1 LGKNIVFGI
10 IMEKKYR
17 IHLSEQERKALQ
29 KIITKRS
36 EKSQIVK
43 RAYILLAADENG
55 EKHWIDS
62 VISTT
67 YGVRT
72 QTVERVRKCFI
83 EEGFSAAV
91 QGKKRE
97 IFKEKVFDGEVEAH
111 LIALRCSACPAG
123 YNKWTL
129 HLLAEKMVELK
140 YVESISHESVRQ
152 LLKKHDEAL
161 AGKAMGNS

>member
-1 LGKNIVFGI
+1 MG
-10 IMEKKYR
+10 KKYR
-17 IHLSEQERKALQ
+17 IHLSAQEREALQ
-29 KIITKRS
+29 KIIAKRS
-36 EKSQIVK
+36 EKSQVVK

-55 EKHWIDS
+55 EKRWVDS
-62 VISTT
+62 VISAT
-67 YGVRT
+67 YGVRV
-72 QTVERVRKCFI
+72 QTVERVRKRFI

-111 LIALRCSACPAG
+111 LVALRCSACPAG

-129 HLLAEKMVELK
+129 HLLAEKLVELK
-140 YVESISHESVRQ
+140 YVESISHESIRQ

-161 AGKAMGNS
+161 ASKAVGGRRCGNS

>member
-1 LGKNIVFGI
+1 MGK
-10 IMEKKYR
+10 KHR

-29 KIITKRS
+29 KIIVKRS

-55 EKHWIDS
+55 EKRWMDS

-72 QTVERVRKCFI
+72 QTVERVRKRFI
-83 EEGFSAAV
+83 EEGFSVAV

-97 IFKEKVFDGEVEAH
+97 VFKEKIFDGEVEAH
-111 LIALRCSACPAG
+111 LIALRCSACPTG

-129 HLLAEKMVELK
+129 HLLADKMIELK
-140 YVESISHESVRQ
+140 YVESISHESIRQ

-161 AGKAMGNS
+161 ASKAVGNS